1 MRKLFIKC
9 SDERSRFYSIIT
21 TIART
26 ENGLTVF
33 KEACYPEGNEHL
45 ARVASYGPLLE
56 ETYAPVKAC
65 PADFDGRRLIFKYLT
80 GESLEKRMRKA
91 AAAGDA
97 GAVGDL
103 LLAQKAILTSSKE
116 NETVFTASPAFET
129 WFGDGKAYEGSRGF
143 KRSNFDATAANI
155 IFEEDGVYFIDYE
168 WVMDFAMPA
177 DLVLYHCVRDAWYH
191 IPELEDLLPLA
202 AAMRLLGV
210 KTDLHVLQRSYEHFY
225 NYVITDPGGLSFA
238 AAKRAALKAH
248 TDLTELKR
256 PRIPSAGEGSTAEEM
271 WRDCS
276 EAVAVLQGRIGRL
289 KAELDEEKRKYAEL
303 DDAWF
308 RRWDEVRA
316 EAALNKAQ
324 FDDRY
329 AHYMEAYKAMET
341 DRDTW
346 KGMYEDVT
354 GSRSFKAMQK
364 VKGVIGKK

>member
-1 MRKLFIKC
+1 MRKLYIKC

-26 ENGLTVF
+26 EEGLTVF
-33 KEACYPEGNEHL
+33 KEACYPEGKEHL

-65 PADFDGRRLIFKYLT
+65 PASFDGTRLTFRYLA
-80 GESLEKRMRKA
+80 GESLEKRMRRA

-97 GAVGDL
+97 GLVGDL
-103 LLAQKAILTSSKE
+103 LLAQKAILTG
-116 NETVFTASPAFET
+116 SPDNDTDFMTSPEFEK
-129 WFGDGKAYEGSRGF
+129 WFGDAEAYAGCRGF
-143 KRSNFDATAANI
+143 KRSNFDATASNI
-155 IFEEDGVYFIDYE
+155 IFEEDGVCFIDYE
-168 WVMDFAMPA
+168 WVMDFVMPA
-177 DLVLYHCVRDAWYH
+177 DLVLYHCARDAWYH
-191 IPELEDLLPLA
+191 IPELKDLLPLA

-238 AAKRAALKAH
+238 TAKRAALKEH
-248 TDLTELKR
+248 TGLADLKR
-256 PRIPSAGEGSTAEEM
+256 PHLPSGGQGGTASEM
-271 WRDCS
+271 WRDCN
-276 EAVAVLQGRIGRL
+276 EAVGVLQGRIGRL
-289 KAELDEEKRKYAEL
+289 KAELAEEKKKYAEL

-329 AHYMEAYKAMET
+329 AHYMEAYRAMEA